1 MALLNR
7 SKEKQN
13 SIRRITLAINLVL
26 KGADVMTEGGLVS
39 ADVAISGEK
48 IVGITARSE
57 TPTAKRVVDVTGL
70 HLLPGVID
78 THSHH
83 REPGFTHKEDIT
95 TATRAC
101 AAGGVTV
108 TVGMPNVNPPPT
120 TPEILKD
127 MFALYEKKA
136 LVDYNVNAAGTV
148 LDQIP
153 RLAPTGILAFK
164 VFMVVDTGRSYP
176 HMPGIGVHDHGKL
189 LAIFEAVQKTGL
201 PIMVHPHDQQLMDE
215 IEQGYWAQGKHDF
228 RAYAQA
234 YSSHDGVIWDTAIGV
249 LLRLQQ
255 ATGVRLHVL
264 HIQTSQSAE
273 MIRTAK
279 AQGRPVSA
287 EVNPWAL
294 WLGND
299 WQNIERLGSYA
310 LSYYVPPHHAEA
322 TWKAVLDGTVDV
334 IATDHAPHL
343 KEEKEPGW
351 TDGWKAHT
359 GTPSA
364 QEYLSLLLTDVSQGK
379 ISLARA
385 VELVS
390 LRPAKVFGLYPRKG
404 AIRVGSD
411 ADIVAVDMNAERVIT
426 NESVLSK
433 CGWTPYAG
441 RKVRGLPVHT
451 LVRGEF
457 VLEHGKVIGQPGY
470 GRLASPNGKRG

>member
-1 MALLNR
+1 
-7 SKEKQN
+7 
-13 SIRRITLAINLVL
+13 
-26 KGADVMTEGGLVS
+26 MTEGGLVS
-39 ADVAISGEK
+39 ADVAISGGS
-48 IVGITARSE
+48 IAGITARNE
-57 TPTAKRVVDVTGL
+57 TTGARRVVDVTGL

-95 TATRAC
+95 TATRVC

-120 TPEILKD
+120 TPELLKD

-136 LVDYNVNAAGTV
+136 IVDYNVNAAGTV
-148 LDQIP
+148 LEQIP
-153 RLAPTGILAFK
+153 RLAPLGILAFK

-189 LAIFEAVQKTGL
+189 LAIFEAVEKTGL
-201 PIMVHPHDQQLMDE
+201 PIMVHPHDQQLMDQ
-215 IEQGYWAQGKHDF
+215 IEHGSWAEGKRDY

-234 YSSHDGVIWDTAIGV
+234 YASHDGVIWDTAVGV

-273 MIRTAK
+273 MIRAAK

-364 QEYLSLLLTDVSQGK
+364 QEYLSLLLTDVSEGK

-390 LRPAKVFGLYPRKG
+390 LRPAKLFGLYPRKG

-411 ADIVAVDMNAERVIT
+411 ADIVAVDLKAERTIT
-426 NESVLSK
+426 NEAVLSK

-441 RKVRGLPVHT
+441 RRVRGLPVHT
-451 LVRGEF
+451 LVRGQF
-457 VLEHGKVIGQPGY
+457 VFENGKVAGQPGY
-470 GRLASPNGKRG
+470 GRLASPVGRNG